1 MPLPRECPTAHLPP
15 PQDNLLEPLDDD
27 QWIAMRDLHAA
38 IGVRYM
44 IGLNLKVRGEGGLN
58 CDV

>member
-1 MPLPRECPTAHLPP
+1 MASACVPPPSACTTADLPP

-27 QWIAMRDLHAA
+27 QWIAMRDLHSA

-44 IGLNLKVRGEGGLN
+44 IGLNLKVRG
-58 CDV
+58 D